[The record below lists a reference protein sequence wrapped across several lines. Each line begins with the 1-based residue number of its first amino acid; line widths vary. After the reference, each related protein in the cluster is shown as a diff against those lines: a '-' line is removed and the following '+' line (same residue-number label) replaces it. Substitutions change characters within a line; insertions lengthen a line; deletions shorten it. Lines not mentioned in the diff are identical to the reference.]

1 MWRRERVNIGVLA
14 SGRGTDF
21 QSIVDAVESGELD
34 ANIAVLIYN
43 NKDAY
48 VGERAEKAGI
58 PAIFVDHRKK
68 KREVFEREMVEVL
81 RDHDVEL
88 VVLAGFMRRLTP
100 YFIKEFRER
109 IINIHPALLPS
120 FPGTHSQR
128 DALEYGVKVSG
139 CTVHFV
145 DENVDAG
152 PIILQRC
159 VPVLD
164 NDTEE
169 TLAARIL
176 KEEHKVLPLVIKLYA
191 GGRLRIEGG
200 KVRVSER

>member
-1 MWRRERVNIGVLA
+1 MNIGVLA